1 LCLQL
6 LKGVCNKVQVAHFG
20 AIDVH
25 LQVMREYIYSKVC
38 EMCQLQL
45 FARAEH
51 HELKLSRTI
60 ADQRDVLD
68 N

>member
-1 LCLQL
+1 M
-6 LKGVCNKVQVAHFG
+6 GVCDKVHVADCD
-20 AIDVH
+20 AIIVH
-25 LQVMREYIYSKVC
+25 YQVMREYIYSKVC
-38 EMCQLQL
+38 TMCQLQL

-51 HELKLSRTI
+51 RELKLSRTI